1 MRSITVPLLRPT
13 LFTVLTLGLIGTWQ
27 VFDQVYIMSKGNPGK
42 TTLTPAFLSYDQSIN
57 NGEWGTGTAMSFV
70 LFAIIIVFT
79 AVQTFALRDRDRS
92 GGAGAASRRR
102 SRPGAGVLR
111 ALRIGNTPTATTGGI
126 S

>member
-1 MRSITVPLLRPT
+1 LLRPT

-27 VFDQVYIMSKGNPGK
+27 VFDQVYVMSKGNPGK

-57 NGEWGTGTAMSFV
+57 NGEWGTGTAMSFI

-79 AVQTFALRDRDRS
+79 AIQTFVLRDRDRES
-92 GGAGAASRRR
+92 RGLYSRMRGFAATQNSTQ
-102 SRPGAGVLR
+102 GTGV
-111 ALRIGNTPTATTGGI
+111 